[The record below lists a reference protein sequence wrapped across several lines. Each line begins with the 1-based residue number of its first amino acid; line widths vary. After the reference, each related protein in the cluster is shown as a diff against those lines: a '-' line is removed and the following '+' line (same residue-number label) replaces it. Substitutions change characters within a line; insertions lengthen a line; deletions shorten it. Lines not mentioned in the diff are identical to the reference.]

1 MFLSAAKLP
10 EQQPVEEKQAVL
22 QDKAAELP
30 LVPLHQLVPLSG
42 RGNKRQLSEQEKA
55 RQVPDVPMLLKEG
68 DLAKTKQL
76 YIALNHS
83 LNKLVGFQ
91 WKDSKP
97 TNVLRPVVLGER
109 RETFVHPTL
118 GDMKF
123 VFNEEMKTSQW
134 QSTKTIQFAQHV
146 RIASVSDQGSSCFSL
161 VSALA
166 EFIAVM
172 PIRDTSHKMHR
183 VIELAMK
190 GSTQTTEL
198 RREIGLCLK
207 FDKAPWNT
215 GRFGR
220 KLRESILFY
229 ASSMSE
235 NDVLLA
241 PLRQGLED
249 ELSVPEGDFEC
260 LKRKLLAWGQHLGT
274 HRSIS
279 TEFDMGRW
287 DSFTD
292 GVRILFRQTALCSC
306 ESNVESK
313 SVSVWCHVSG
323 STRHLG
329 LESAR
334 LASVCHRVLY
344 GN

>member
-1 MFLSAAKLP
+1 M
-10 EQQPVEEKQAVL
+10 
-22 QDKAAELP
+22 
-30 LVPLHQLVPLSG
+30 
-42 RGNKRQLSEQEKA
+42 
-55 RQVPDVPMLLKEG
+55 
-68 DLAKTKQL
+68 
-76 YIALNHS
+76 
-83 LNKLVGFQ
+83 
-91 WKDSKP
+91 
-97 TNVLRPVVLGER
+97 
-109 RETFVHPTL
+109 
-118 GDMKF
+118 
-123 VFNEEMKTSQW
+123 
-134 QSTKTIQFAQHV
+134 
-146 RIASVSDQGSSCFSL
+146 
-161 VSALA
+161 
-166 EFIAVM
+166 
-172 PIRDTSHKMHR
+172 
-183 VIELAMK
+183 
-190 GSTQTTEL
+190 
-198 RREIGLCLK
+198 CLK